1 MYNNTFLFDY
11 QFLLKAGL
19 LKRFECEILRKI
31 FVNSYISVFDV
42 QEDMSI
48 IYIHLIYFVNIFFML
63 ELRECVFSSA
73 LD

>member
-11 QFLLKAGL
+11 QFLLKTGL

-42 QEDMSI
+42 QKICQSFISI
-48 IYIHLIYFVNIFFML
+48 
-63 ELRECVFSSA
+63 
-73 LD
+73 